1 MGVVVTMDR
10 RIAGV
15 EEIRVQD
22 AAGNTAL
29 VPQSLMVTLGE
40 DQGGLPLLSKVI
52 LSKGDGQKLAARMGD
67 RVRLRIEVIEP
78 DTPAAKP
85 AKDAAPSPAAPEAT
99 ASTAEPASANAG
111 AAGTDG
117 PESGGGSGKVTALT
131 TAKRNG
137 RR

>member
-15 EEIRVQD
+15 EEVRVQD
-22 AAGNTAL
+22 AQGRTAL
-29 VPQSLMVTLGE
+29 VPQSLIVTLGE
-40 DQGGLPLLSKVI
+40 DQGPLLLSKVI
-52 LSKGDGQKLAARMGD
+52 LSKGDGQKLAGRMGD

-78 DTPAAKP
+78 DTKAPTAAKDPAPTRPDAPAA
-85 AKDAAPSPAAPEAT
+85 AASD
-99 ASTAEPASANAG
+99 ASAADGG

-117 PESGGGSGKVTALT
+117 PESAGGSGNATLLT
-131 TAKRNG
+131 SAKRSG